1 MGYLITYITGCI
13 LYIILAFIHNRMDKH
28 KNKISIDINE
38 ALFMSLFSW
47 VSAIYIVM
55 CLFGS
60 VFSKLNGS
68 KLDKWFKGT
77 NK

>member
-1 MGYLITYITGCI
+1 
-13 LYIILAFIHNRMDKH
+13 MDKH

-47 VSAIYIVM
+47 VSAGYMVM

-60 VFSKLNGS
+60 VFLKLNGS